1 MCIKCFNLVSHD
13 LYRINLISLHLSV
26 LYKMFIPAKQRW
38 SSNLGGINFI
48 TLKLC
53 SFINGRNAE
62 FALTTLLTFLFFSTK
77 CYETYTKC
85 LLPPNTNWDQVC
97 LLLCWIGSIFTHR
110 ASVILKLQGLIWV
123 KTKPL
128 KLLLLSY
135 FGDNIVTFLKSK
147 WTTIQTYK

>member
-13 LYRINLISLHLSV
+13 LYPINLISLHLSV

-62 FALTTLLTFLFFSTK
+62 FALTTLLTFLFSPPSVMKHIQNAYYHQTQIEIKFVLYYAELAVYLHIGLMSFWSYK
-77 CYETYTKC
+77 VSFESKQSHSNCYFYLT
-85 LLPPNTNWDQVC
+85 LLIT
-97 LLLCWIGSIFTHR
+97 
-110 ASVILKLQGLIWV
+110 
-123 KTKPL
+123 
-128 KLLLLSY
+128 
-135 FGDNIVTFLKSK
+135 
-147 WTTIQTYK
+147 